1 MVLSS
6 LGKRT
11 QAGRAQLLS
20 TMIFPFLY
28 ESLYIYAL
36 WCCRMSDS
44 TKKLGS
50 PSHVEVNS
58 RLLHRDEPS
67 KEISTKPYYQ
77 INVFEIMQF

>member
-11 QAGRAQLLS
+11 QADRAQLLS

-28 ESLYIYAL
+28 ESLYIYAVVL
-36 WCCRMSDS
+36 SYVGFHQKVGI
-44 TKKLGS
+44 THL
-50 PSHVEVNS
+50 EVNS

-67 KEISTKPYYQ
+67 KEISTMPYYQ
-77 INVFEIMQF
+77 INVFDIMQF